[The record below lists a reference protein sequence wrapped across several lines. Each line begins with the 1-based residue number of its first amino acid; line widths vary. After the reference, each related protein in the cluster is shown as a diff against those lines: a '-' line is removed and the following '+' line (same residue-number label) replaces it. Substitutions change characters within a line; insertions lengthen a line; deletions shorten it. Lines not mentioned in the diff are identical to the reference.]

1 MINTPYRSA
10 LVTGASGLVGQAL
23 VERLRTAGLIVHA
36 VSRDGAKLDDLA
48 ARTGC
53 IAHAIDIA
61 DTHAVEAL
69 MAALEIDVLINNA
82 GASGPRRLADSDAA
96 TVDAAIDV
104 NLRAVLHLV
113 RLALP
118 GMIARQRGHIVS
130 IGSIAG
136 HYAFP
141 GNAAYNATK
150 AALHLMTKQLRV
162 DLTGTP
168 VRVTEIAPGRI
179 RTEMF
184 AKTLGSSVEEAE
196 RTFFEGYEPLL
207 PDDIADAVAY
217 VVGAPPHVN
226 VSHLEIVPTM
236 QVPGGLTMSKSVGP

>member
-1 MINTPYRSA
+1 MINSPYRTA

-36 VSRDGAKLDDLA
+36 VSRDRAKLDELA

-61 DTHAVEAL
+61 DTAALEAL
-69 MAALEIDVLINNA
+69 MADLEIDILVNNA
-82 GASGPRRLADSDAA
+82 GAAGARRLADSDASA
-96 TVDAAIDV
+96 VDAAVDV

-113 RLALP
+113 RLVLP
-118 GMIARQRGHIVS
+118 GMIARRRGHIVS

-141 GNAAYNATK
+141 GNAAYHATK
-150 AALHLMTKQLRV
+150 AALHLMTQQLRV

-168 VRVTEIAPGRI
+168 VRVTEIVPGRI

-184 AKTLGSSVEEAE
+184 AKTLGSSVEEAD
-196 RTFFEGYEPLL
+196 RKFFEGYAPLL
-207 PDDIADAVAY
+207 PADIADAVSY
-217 VVGAPPHVN
+217 VVGAPQHVN

-236 QVPGGLTMSKSVGP
+236 QVPGGLTMTKSVEA